1 MSKAQAQTELAA
13 IVEPINAQEAGRN
26 PNWELGG
33 FVETV
38 FLPFYRRK
46 WKRSTAMTTE
56 ARMQQ
61 HITWEFAKR
70 PLCSFTRDELQDF
83 LEKKGASGLSASVLK
98 HLRWDLRQI
107 FEMAVTEGHLP
118 RNPAHLLF
126 VPRSAASAPK
136 LIMTLEEVNICL
148 KSLATRER
156 LIVKLAILAG
166 MRPGEIL
173 GLRWKAVG
181 DGHCDVRIRV
191 YRGDIDTPK
200 THHSLRNVALSES
213 VIGDFAAWRQLC
225 PDTRPEAWV
234 FASERND
241 TPLWRDSLWRRCI
254 QPCLEKVGL
263 EWANFQVM
271 RRTHSSLMN
280 ELMVDPKLVA
290 DQLGHTVHVNQNV
303 YTKAALHRRQK
314 AVKLLDEALAESLMD
329 PNGATGRKKKP

>member
-1 MSKAQAQTELAA
+1 LSQA
-13 IVEPINAQEAGRN
+13 V
-26 PNWELGG
+26 NWELGG

-61 HITWEFAKR
+61 HITWEFAKL
-70 PLCSFTRDELQDF
+70 PLCVFTREELQDF
-83 LEKKGASGLSASVLK
+83 LERKAASGLSASIIK

-118 RNPAHLLF
+118 RNPARLLF
-126 VPRSAASAPK
+126 VPRTVSSAPK
-136 LIMTLEEVNICL
+136 LIMTLEEVNVCF
-148 KSLATRER
+148 KALATRER

-173 GLRWKAVG
+173 GLRWNAIG
-181 DGHCDVRIRV
+181 DGYCDVRIRV

-200 THHSLRNVALSES
+200 TDHSVRNVALSES
-213 VIGDFAAWRQLC
+213 VLEDLAAWRGLC
-225 PDTRPEAWV
+225 PDTRPGAWV
-234 FASERND
+234 FASERNN

-254 QPCLEKVGL
+254 QPNLEKVGL

-280 ELMVDPKLVA
+280 ELLVDPKLVA
-290 DQLGHTVHVNQNV
+290 DQLGHTVDVNQNV

-314 AVKLLDEALAESLMD
+314 AVKLLDESLGEIL
-329 PNGATGRKKKP
+329 NGAKRSQGQKEKAVTY